1 VYQGNS
7 LAQGVVQGCEGVEE
21 VVIEFNW
28 TFYHSKRYI
37 VIKHIKN
44 ETKKRFSFHC
54 RYRFNINNFLLRREP
69 ITSVVIAESGTHS

>member
-7 LAQGVVQGCEGVEE
+7 LAQGVVQGWEGVEE
-21 VVIEFNW
+21 VIIEFNW

-44 ETKKRFSFHC
+44 ETKKDFPFTAAIAS
-54 RYRFNINNFLLRREP
+54 IS
-69 ITSVVIAESGTHS
+69 ITFCCAGSQLHRW